1 MAAVLANRP
10 ALASHTAAGW
20 LWDITRF
27 QPEKIHLTVPTKR
40 HQKRAFAIHFA
51 ALHPADLSVVNGIP
65 VTGFARTKL
74 DLAATLHPAQFERV
88 LERSEELRLF
98 DLNPLVDVLARY
110 PFHPGAEKLRTKL
123 AVFQTDLAV
132 TRSNLE
138 KRFLAHVRR
147 TALEVPATN
156 FVVAGFELD
165 AYWER
170 ERFAVE
176 LDVYETHGTHM
187 AFERDRIRGEELL
200 AIGIEMVRITG
211 PRLEREPE
219 EVMRRLGQHLERRRQ
234 ALS

>member
-40 HQKRAFAIHFA
+40 HQKRAFAIHFG